1 MERLIILENNSE
13 NKTLAFKTKQ
23 IIQKYDFTFKKNFGQ
38 NFLIDQYVLD
48 KIVNS
53 ANVSEDDIVIEVGPG
68 IGTLTACIAKK
79 AFKVISVEIDKTL
92 IPILEDTLSN
102 FNNIEIIN
110 EDILKVDIKSIANSY
125 PNKKIKVVANLP
137 YYITTPIIM
146 NILENKLPI
155 ESITVMIQKE
165 VAYRMQASPGTKDY
179 GSLSLAVQ
187 YFSTPYLVANVPQN
201 CFMPRPNVDSAVI
214 KLTKLDE
221 PPVKVNNLDLMFK
234 LTKIAFSQRRKTL
247 LNCIFNSEDFDFDKI
262 KIAEILNKAG
272 FDEKIRGEKLTL
284 ENFAK
289 LSDTLELYL

>member
-1 MERLIILENNSE
+1 M
-13 NKTLAFKTKQ
+13 
-23 IIQKYDFTFKKNFGQ
+23 
-38 NFLIDQYVLD
+38 
-48 KIVNS
+48 
-53 ANVSEDDIVIEVGPG
+53 
-68 IGTLTACIAKK
+68 TACLAKNAKK
-79 AFKVISVEIDKTL
+79 VIAVEIDKTL

-110 EDILKVDIKSIANSY
+110 EDILKVDIEEIAKNNNNS
-125 PNKKIKVVANLP
+125 KIKVVANLP

-165 VAYRMQASPGTKDY
+165 VAYRMSAEPGTKDY

-187 YFSTPYLVANVPQN
+187 YFSEPYLVANVPRN

-214 KLTKLDE
+214 KLSILKE
-221 PPVKVNNLDLMFK
+221 NPVSVNNLDLMFK

-247 LNCIFNSEDFDFDKI
+247 LNCIFNSEEFNFDKE

-272 FDEKIRGEKLTL
+272 FDEKIRGEKLNL
-284 ENFAK
+284 EDFAI
-289 LSDTLELYL
+289 LSDTIEKYI